1 MVPGTKRIG
10 RLTAEFL
17 SPLLSPATRDQWL
30 IIHGRADGNR
40 LLPSAPFT
48 VRLGKAP
55 AFDPVLQHEQLM
67 PCPPL
72 LERGACAL
80 RSFTSIDLRST
91 PDIDASDGA
100 LISTRGEAAP
110 QAGHAAGSW

>member
-1 MVPGTKRIG
+1 
-10 RLTAEFL
+10 
-17 SPLLSPATRDQWL
+17 
-30 IIHGRADGNR
+30 

-48 VRLGKAP
+48 VRLGSEP
-55 AFDPVLQHEQLM
+55 AFPLLQHEQLM

-91 PDIDASDGA
+91 PDIEAKAGA
-100 LISTRGEAAP
+100 LINTRGDAVP
-110 QAGHAAGSW
+110 QAGQAAGSW

>member
-1 MVPGTKRIG
+1 MAVLPGPRTG
-10 RLTAEFL
+10 RRDPGERRAILPRRDRPTAG
-17 SPLLSPATRDQWL
+17 PASAQWL

-55 AFDPVLQHEQLM
+55 AFPGLQHEQLM

-72 LERGACAL
+72 VERGAWAL
-80 RSFTSIDLRST
+80 RSFTSCDLRSA
-91 PDIDASDGA
+91 PDI
-100 LISTRGEAAP
+100 
-110 QAGHAAGSW
+110 